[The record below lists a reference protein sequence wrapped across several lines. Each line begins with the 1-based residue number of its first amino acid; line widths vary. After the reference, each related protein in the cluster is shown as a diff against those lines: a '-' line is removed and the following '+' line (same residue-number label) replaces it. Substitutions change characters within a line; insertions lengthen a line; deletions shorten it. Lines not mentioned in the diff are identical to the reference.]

1 MVKNKLTRADMIR
14 EFQPGLDKLF
24 GFTPEGY
31 DGPFTGPNK
40 PNKRLA
46 GEEKKKA
53 IDAVARA
60 AKDWQS
66 SAMPVLRQISRTVE
80 EFTTDRVQWELD
92 RRGIEPPREPRAYGA
107 LMRKAAREGL
117 MEKTDRA
124 VPSVYPRNH
133 RRPKAVWRSK
143 VCVVKAKQG
152 EDV

>member
-24 GFTPEGY
+24 GLPY

-40 PNKRLA
+40 PSKRLA
-46 GEEKKKA
+46 EEEKKRA
-53 IDAVARA
+53 IDAVAKA
-60 AKDWQS
+60 AKDWRAK
-66 SAMPVLRQISRTVE
+66 AMPVLRQIAKEVE

-117 MEKTDRA
+117 MEKTDRV